1 MKFYTKTGDVGNTSL
16 YTGERVAKFDLRVEA
31 YGTLDELQAFLGM
44 CRANCEDLEIKGVI
58 VGIENMLTK
67 VMGEVASTGGKSI
80 AVTEEAVAELERMI
94 DYFTAQ
100 TPMLRSFEIP
110 GANEFNARLHVA
122 RTVARRAERRLW
134 ELAEEHP
141 VRPILIVWVN
151 RLSDLIFAITR
162 YYDSKDI

>member
-44 CRANCEDLEIKGVI
+44 SRAYCEDLEIKGVI

-67 VMGEVASTGGKSI
+67 VMGEVASTGGKGI
-80 AVTEEAVAELERMI
+80 AVTEESVAELERKI
-94 DYFTAQ
+94 DYFTEQ
-100 TPMLRSFEIP
+100 TPPMKSFEIP
-110 GANEFNARLHVA
+110 GTNELNARLHVA
-122 RTVARRAERRLW
+122 RTVARRAERHLW

-162 YYDSKDI
+162 YYDSKA

>member
-1 MKFYTKTGDVGNTSL
+1 MKIYTKTGDVGNTSL

-44 CRANCEDLEIKGVI
+44 SRAYCEDLEIKGVI

-67 VMGEVASTGGKSI
+67 IMGEVASTGGKGV
-80 AVTEEAVAELERMI
+80 AVTDDSVTELERMI
-94 DYFTAQ
+94 DYFSEQ
-100 TPMLRSFEIP
+100 TPPLRSFEIA
-110 GANEFNARLHVA
+110 GSNELNARFHVA

-151 RLSDLIFAITR
+151 RLSDLIFALSR
-162 YYDSKDI
+162 YYDCKVE